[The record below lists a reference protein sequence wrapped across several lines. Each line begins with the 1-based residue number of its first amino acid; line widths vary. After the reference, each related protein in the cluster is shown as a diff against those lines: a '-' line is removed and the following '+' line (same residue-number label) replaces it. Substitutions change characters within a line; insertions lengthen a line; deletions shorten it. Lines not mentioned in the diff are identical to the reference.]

1 MKKVK
6 VNKNGVKKI
15 IAAVAV
21 LLAVAVLCYEI
32 SNFNSSNV
40 KTQPAAATTYR
51 NSITVK
57 MFAVRD
63 ESLINGSSSLTY
75 VPLLQDGE
83 RVAGGQ
89 AIAAQFVKADS
100 ASAYVDLESRKS
112 ELARYE
118 SLNSQQN
125 LNELDISKINLQADS
140 YFYEML
146 DGVRSGKISG
156 LESSAE
162 KFSDKI
168 KAALSASPAAVPANT
183 KGKLIHGYTWYFVG
197 IVNKSDATRL
207 NDGDSITLRCDNMSR
222 DSINASVYYRG
233 PINTDETVLILS
245 SKIMDSDIAR
255 LRTEDVEIVINETDG
270 IRVNK
275 SAVRVIDGV
284 QGVYVLT
291 GNIVR
296 FKKLDIIYT
305 GEDYVISKMIKEDI
319 YDENKVPYL
328 KIYDAVIL
336 EGKDLKDGK
345 LIGY

>member
-100 ASAYVDLESRKS
+100 ASAYVDLES
-112 ELARYE
+112 
-118 SLNSQQN
+118 Q
-125 LNELDISKINLQADS
+125 
-140 YFYEML
+140 
-146 DGVRSGKISG
+146 
-156 LESSAE
+156 
-162 KFSDKI
+162 
-168 KAALSASPAAVPANT
+168 
-183 KGKLIHGYTWYFVG
+183 
-197 IVNKSDATRL
+197 
-207 NDGDSITLRCDNMSR
+207 
-222 DSINASVYYRG
+222 
-233 PINTDETVLILS
+233 
-245 SKIMDSDIAR
+245 
-255 LRTEDVEIVINETDG
+255 
-270 IRVNK
+270 
-275 SAVRVIDGV
+275 
-284 QGVYVLT
+284 
-291 GNIVR
+291 
-296 FKKLDIIYT
+296 
-305 GEDYVISKMIKEDI
+305 
-319 YDENKVPYL
+319 
-328 KIYDAVIL
+328 
-336 EGKDLKDGK
+336 
-345 LIGY
+345 IGRAHV

>member
-162 KFSDKI
+162 KFSDKMTAKQILINGNIDFSKKIASLKSEIASLTAKVGSVDYLKADDTGYYVSSADGYENTLSFSNIKNLSSDKI

-207 NDGDSITLRCDNMSR
+207 NDGDSVTLRCDNMSR

-245 SKIMDSDIAR
+245 SKIMDSDIGGCR
-255 LRTEDVEIVINETDG
+255 NSDKRD
-270 IRVNK
+270 RRNK
-275 SAVRVIDGV
+275 SK
-284 QGVYVLT
+284 Q
-291 GNIVR
+291 
-296 FKKLDIIYT
+296 
-305 GEDYVISKMIKEDI
+305 
-319 YDENKVPYL
+319 
-328 KIYDAVIL
+328 
-336 EGKDLKDGK
+336 
-345 LIGY
+345 IGCQSY